1 MYNYF
6 FHSLKWDSDVYVMYA
21 VWAILIPLLF
31 FLVRFIYKSV
41 RKPRLRS
48 KNAEYYTVRDL
59 FMQITG
65 QEYLIVFVVLFAI
78 YLGLWAYLVAPF
90 SQKEVWSDWRTY
102 LIILPQ
108 MLTLIAIFVL
118 FFIRNNKFS
127 KRFIK

>member
-118 FFIRNNKFS
+118 LFIRNNKFS